1 MNSANT
7 FQDTAPTAAV
17 GQKLFRFGAL
27 AVSAVIAYY
36 LLWAKTE
43 DFVNRLQALTI
54 LFLGALPAL
63 LWAKSEQKR
72 FPLIEVFFLTT
83 INSYALPLLNGHA
96 DLKLY
101 STETITTSAW
111 IVISFQSALLI
122 TYHIV
127 GGTPKRG
134 RFWTEELLTADAC
147 RYLNYGTVINTL
159 YLIESIYFDLLP
171 PDLNSILRAICFG
184 IGIVCTFVT
193 AQLWGLGKL
202 SPSERSFFIV
212 NLVIQTVMQLTSL
225 FLVGALSTIILC
237 LLGYVTRKRKVPVV
251 LVGIILLFTA
261 LLHNGKPQ
269 MREKYWHTDGPNQTP
284 SITELPGFFAEWIG
298 YSLNPPELG
307 EDPSNQT
314 MTSKLIQRTSLFQ
327 MVCLVA
333 ENTPKNYPFLDG
345 DTYSDIIA
353 QFVPRFLW
361 PGKPTGL
368 LSTYKLSIYYGLQS
382 EEGTAQTTIAFG
394 QVAEAYA
401 NFGFFGVIGLG
412 VFIGVFYKKAQTWA
426 ADSPMISYPGILL
439 VILMA
444 WSFQNEFTLS
454 VWLASLYQSCIAIM
468 ALLMGVKMFLK

>member
-1 MNSANT
+1 MSEAST
-7 FQDTAPTAAV
+7 FQETAPSAEV
-17 GQKLFRFGAL
+17 GQRLFRLGAIFVGAL
-27 AVSAVIAYY
+27 IAYY
-36 LLWAKTE
+36 LVWAKTE
-43 DFVNRLQALTI
+43 DFVNRLQALVI
-54 LFLGALPAL
+54 LFMGALPAL

-83 INSYALPLLNGHA
+83 VNSYALPLLNGHE
-96 DLKLY
+96 DIKLY
-101 STETITTSAW
+101 SVDTITTSAW
-111 IVISFQSALLI
+111 IVIVFQAALFV
-122 TYHIV
+122 TYQMV
-127 GGTPKRG
+127 GGLPKRG
-134 RFWTEELLTADAC
+134 PFWTEELLTEQAC
-147 RYLNYGTVINTL
+147 KYLNYGTVVNTL

-171 PDLNSILRAICFG
+171 PDINSIVRAICFG

-202 SPSERSFFIV
+202 TPGEKGFFIT
-212 NLVIQTVMQLTSL
+212 NLVIQTIMQLISL
-225 FLVGALSTIILC
+225 FLVGALSTILLC
-237 LLGYVTRKRKVPVV
+237 FLGYVTRKRKIPII
-251 LVGIILLFTA
+251 LVGAVLLFTA

-269 MREKYWHTDGPNQTP
+269 MREKYWHLDGKNPIP
-284 SITELPGFFAEWIG
+284 AVSELPAFFSEWIG
-298 YSLNPPELG
+298 YGLNPN
-307 EDPSNQT
+307 EDAEAKANQT

-333 ENTPKNYPFLDG
+333 DNTPRNYPFLDG

-353 QFVPRFLW
+353 QFIPRLFW
-361 PGKPTGL
+361 PNKPTGL

-401 NFGFFGVIGLG
+401 NFGFLGVIGLG
-412 VFIGVFYKKAQTWA
+412 AFIGIFYKKAQTWA

-454 VWLASLYQSCIAIM
+454 VWLASLYQSCVAIM
-468 ALLMGVKMFLK
+468 ALLMGLKAFIR